1 VLLDAKVN
9 TNRQDIQDYFEL
21 VFGTK
26 PEIRRWAKSRG
37 LPFYLLDEYAFDTVT
52 LFGCQ
57 CLLLLAHEPFENVA
71 KIRKHLDVLKTTV
84 DHPILYASGAL
95 KSYERRRLIE
105 AGIQFV
111 VPGNQLFAPQLG
123 MDLRE
128 YFRGR
133 HVEKAV
139 MGPASQALLI
149 AAMVRGWG
157 KDFTFRGVDLADG
170 ALYSKMTMSRAM
182 KEFESF
188 GLIEPATN
196 EKAPRWRFAAT
207 PGASW
212 EKALPAL
219 QNPVKRVLYADRHP
233 LLQRTAGQSALSKVS
248 MLAEPLTPVIA
259 FSRDEWAL
267 EVQRSG
273 CKEVGQFDDPVFEVE
288 IWSYPPDHIDGNT
301 CLPALRE
308 SVDPLSLYLSL
319 KDDVDDRVQISLDE
333 MMEKIEW

>member
-1 VLLDAKVN
+1 MN
-9 TNRQDIQDYFEL
+9 TSRQDIQDYVEM

-26 PEIRRWAKSRG
+26 PEIRRWPKSKG

-52 LFGCQ
+52 LYGCQ

-71 KIRKHLDVLKTTV
+71 KIRKHLDVLKTMV
-84 DHPILYASGAL
+84 DHPILYATGAL
-95 KSYERRRLIE
+95 KSYERKRLIE

-139 MGPASQALLI
+139 MGPASQALLV
-149 AAMVRGWG
+149 AAIVRGWD

-170 ALYSKMTMSRAM
+170 ESYSKMTMSRAM
-182 KEFESF
+182 KEFQLF
-188 GLIEPATN
+188 GLIEPASN
-196 EKAPRWRFAAT
+196 EKSPRWRFAAT
-207 PGASW
+207 PEATW
-212 EKALPAL
+212 EKALPVL
-219 QNPVKRVLYADRHP
+219 QNPVKRVVYSDRNP
-233 LLQRTAGQSALSKVS
+233 LLQRAAGLSALSKVS
-248 MLAEPLTPVIA
+248 MLAEPLIPIIA
-259 FSRDEWAL
+259 CSRDEWAL

-273 CKEVGQFDDPVFEVE
+273 CKEVGQFDDPVVEVE
-288 IWSYPPDHIDGNT
+288 IWSYSPDHIGGNT
-301 CLPALRE
+301 SLPALRE

-333 MMEKIEW
+333 MIEKIEW